1 MAHHD
6 DDPLSWQ
13 VTLKSATYTP
23 TKSRVTLTDIQSG
36 RMEIMMWRFL
46 NLSSTIRCQT
56 LNVSGPRALQSITE
70 IYTFMAT
77 VLTLTLLAQLK
88 SSAIT
93 EESPAW
99 AVTVHHFT
107 VTSPP
112 FILRL

>member
-46 NLSSTIRCQT
+46 NLSSTMRCQT
-56 LNVSGPRALQSITE
+56 LNAGGRRALQSITE
-70 IYTFMAT
+70 IYFCT
-77 VLTLTLLAQLK
+77 
-88 SSAIT
+88 
-93 EESPAW
+93 
-99 AVTVHHFT
+99 VTV
-107 VTSPP
+107 V
-112 FILRL
+112 